1 MSGLH
6 LEGNMEKIDLNQP
19 ENMSYGS
26 TLTDNNITKENKR
39 LHENWFK
46 KASKISLKEGGKVQ
60 W

>member
-39 LHENWFK
+39 LHEN
-46 KASKISLKEGGKVQ
+46 
-60 W
+60 